1 MTGTTRRAWVGL
13 ALALAIVWPAVGS
26 PGDAFREL
34 DLLRLPSPKPAAEF
48 TVPGLLERPI
58 ALRDFRGK
66 VIFLNFWATWCPPCK
81 EEMPSM
87 ERLYRRY
94 KDRGLAMLAISIDSE
109 DKAGVAAAFVKK
121 YGLTFTIGLD
131 ARLEVANR
139 YTVRALPSSF
149 LIDKS
154 SRIVAVALGPRD
166 WDGTAAHAVIEGL
179 LK

>member
-1 MTGTTRRAWVGL
+1 MTGATWRAWVGL
-13 ALALAIVWPAVGS
+13 ALALAIVWPAVVS
-26 PGDAFREL
+26 PSDAFREL

-66 VIFLNFWATWCPPCK
+66 VLFLNFWATWCPPCK

-87 ERLYRRY
+87 ERLYLRY
-94 KDRGLAMLAISIDSE
+94 KDRGLAMLAISIDAG
-109 DKAGVAAAFVKK
+109 DKAGVAAFVKK

-131 ARLEVANR
+131 PSLEVANR

-149 LIDKS
+149 LIDKNGY
-154 SRIVAVALGPRD
+154 IVAVALGPRD